1 MVKTIQKRAKAKLEK
16 NKEYTCGAVV
26 YSQVLFMKVYDL
38 LSHLANVTSDSVC
51 VYLKLFSVTDANQ
64 RRLVR
69 FKMSIIFKPN
79 IRQAFNQN
87 TSDSSQ
93 GIFGG
98 DSHVFKNLEEN
109 KLMSTLLKSV
119 MLQTKRPG
127 KLGKKPGMKGGKKPA
142 PRGSKGQGKKTLRRS
157 QKREPTRTLTTP
169 RTKRLPKRRTRRLM
183 NHVS

>member
-1 MVKTIQKRAKAKLEK
+1 MVKSIQERAKANLEK
-16 NKEYTCGAVV
+16 NKKYTCRAVV

-38 LSHLANVTSDSVC
+38 LSHLENVTSDSVH

-64 RRLVR
+64 RRLLR
-69 FKMSIIFKPN
+69 LKMSIIFKPN

-109 KLMSTLLKSV
+109 KKMLTLLKSV
-119 MLQTKRPG
+119 MLQTKKPG
-127 KLGKKPGMKGGKKPA
+127 KAGKEPGVKGAKKA
-142 PRGSKGQGKKTLRRS
+142 AAGGSKGKGKKN
-157 QKREPTRTLTTP
+157 
-169 RTKRLPKRRTRRLM
+169 PKKKPEKGANT
-183 NHVS
+183 NSNNSKGK